1 MYYVG
6 QVLYYELNID
16 YIIETYC
23 INKDKPELEC
33 NGKCHLATQIQK
45 ASNDSGKGKSH
56 QMVFE
61 AFYPVFVQ
69 QIANEE
75 ITPSQLMFFKAKQ
88 PIYYVNNY
96 SHLIDYSIYK
106 PPIC

>member
-23 INKDKPELEC
+23 INKDKPELQC

-61 AFYPVFVQ
+61 AFYPLFFE
-69 QIANEE
+69 AFNEIE
-75 ITPSQLMFFKAKQ
+75 FTNKFETTVK
-88 PIYYVNNY
+88 NNW
-96 SHLIDYSIYK
+96 SLKNLIDYNFINNLFHPPEIYS
-106 PPIC
+106 